1 MADALLLFFNGA
13 SADASA
19 LFSHGASAHASARGR
34 LMRASALRIAA
45 LGACAMI
52 PLLAQAAQ
60 IHAPAIKAP
69 SKETPMLLEAD
80 EVVYDS
86 EGKTVAAVGHVEI
99 SDDGR
104 TLLAERVD
112 YDQVTDKVTASG
124 HVSITDAKG
133 NVAFADHMVLTDHMR
148 DGALSGFGALIGKTG
163 RLAAKSAQRVNGTTV
178 IAHRTVYSPCKI
190 CSTPG
195 QRTPLWQ
202 VKAERVV
209 YNQLDHKVHFK
220 NAIIEVEGVPVAWAP
235 TFTVSDPTVRY
246 ATGLLTPDVGNSTKI
261 GYFIRLPTYVAISP
275 SQDMTIAPMFSTKGG
290 EVLEAEYRARWTDGG
305 LWFQGSGAY
314 NPDGGLSG
322 TPGAQTYGHLFGSGR
337 LGLADY
343 SRTGFDAQLTSNNA
357 YMRFYDISFLDRLVN
372 DIFVEGTPGR
382 SRFALTSYYFQ
393 GLRSTDVT
401 ARIPFILPK
410 LEFSYIPVQKVG
422 GGSFR
427 FDVNSVAI
435 GRDNQRNDQRLTG
448 EMNWKSPHVFGNGQL
463 WTFVL
468 DARGD
473 AYHFDVPR
481 NGPAR
486 TTDST
491 LERGT
496 AYAALDWR
504 WPFVASGSPGH
515 SYVLQPIAQAVV
527 QPYGGNPTGLRIED
541 SQAFEFDDNNVFS
554 FNQVPGYDLLESG
567 PRANIGA
574 MAEALFPG
582 GKVEAQVGQTYR
594 LKPDPLFALFS
605 GSGGTSSDVVGS
617 FSVKFPH
624 LDITDRLDVDR
635 GNGNVRR
642 HEIYVTGSYARSSLQ
657 ISYVNLPQSVTSL
670 GLPSREEVNVQ
681 ADMNVWNNWQ
691 VFTAAQRD
699 LTNSQFL
706 NTEYGLGYEDECLA
720 ISLAYRRKYTED
732 LILGVPPSTSV
743 ILRFSL
749 KTGDSAIQPFSL
761 FPRDV
766 FALTHP

>member
-1 MADALLLFFNGA
+1 
-13 SADASA
+13 
-19 LFSHGASAHASARGR
+19 
-34 LMRASALRIAA
+34 MRVSALRVAA

-60 IHAPAIKAP
+60 IHAPAISAP
-69 SKETPMLLEAD
+69 SKDTPMLLEAD
-80 EVVYDS
+80 EIDYDS
-86 EGKTVAAVGHVEI
+86 EGKTVSAVGHVEI
-99 SDDGR
+99 TDDGR

-112 YDQVTDKVTASG
+112 YDQASDRVIARG
-124 HVSITDAKG
+124 HVSITDSKG
-133 NVAFADHMVLTDHMR
+133 NVAFADHVVLTDHMR

-163 RLAAKSAQRVNGTTV
+163 RLAATSAQRVGGTTV
-178 IAHRTVYSPCKI
+178 IAHRSAYTPCKI
-190 CSTPG
+190 CSQPG

-202 VKAERVV
+202 VKAERVI
-209 YNQLDHKVHFK
+209 YNQLDHKVRFK
-220 NAIIEVEGVPVAWAP
+220 NATIEVKGVPVAWVP
-235 TFTVSDPTVRY
+235 TFSVSDPTVRY

-261 GYFIRLPTYVAISP
+261 GYFTRLPIYVAISS
-275 SQDMTIAPMFSTKGG
+275 SQDMTVAPMFSTKGG
-290 EVLEAEYRARWTDGG
+290 EMLEAEYRARWNNGG
-305 LWFQGSGAY
+305 MWLQGSGAY
-314 NPDGGLSG
+314 NPEGGLSG

-337 LGLADY
+337 DGLSDFW
-343 SRTGFDAQLTSNNA
+343 RVGFDAQLTSNNS
-357 YMRFYDISFLDRLVN
+357 YMLFYDISVLDRLVN
-372 DIFVEGTPGR
+372 DIFLEGTPGR

-401 ARIPFILPK
+401 SRIPFILPK
-410 LEFSYIPVQKVG
+410 LEMSYIPTQKVA

-427 FDVNSVAI
+427 FDLNGVAI
-435 GRDNQRNDQRLTG
+435 GRDNQRNDQRFTG
-448 EMNWKSPHVFGNGQL
+448 EVNWKSPHVFGNGQL
-463 WTFVL
+463 WTFVV

-473 AYHFDVPR
+473 AYHFDVPTV
-481 NGPAR
+481 GPPR

-504 WPFVASGSPGH
+504 WPFVAEGDSPGL
-515 SYVLQPIAQAVV
+515 SYVLQPIAQLIA

-541 SQAFEFDDNNVFS
+541 SQDFEFDDNNVFS
-554 FNQVPGYDLLESG
+554 FNQVPGYDIIESG
-567 PRANIGA
+567 PRANVGA
-574 MAEALFPG
+574 VAEALFPG

-594 LKPDPLFALFS
+594 LKRDPLFAAFS
-605 GSGGTSSDVVGS
+605 GSSGTSSDVVGS

-624 LDITDRLDVDR
+624 FDVTDRIDLDR
-635 GNGNVRR
+635 GDGTVRR
-642 HEIYVTGSYARSSLQ
+642 HEVYVTGSYDRSSLQ
-657 ISYVNLPQSVTSL
+657 VSYVNLPPQVTSL
-670 GLPSREEVNVQ
+670 GLPSREELNVQ
-681 ADMNVWNNWQ
+681 ADVNVWQNWQ
-691 VFTAAQRD
+691 VFAGAQRD

-720 ISLAYRRKYTED
+720 ISLAYRRKYTSD

-749 KTGDSAIQPFSL
+749 KTGDSPIQPFSL

>member
-1 MADALLLFFNGA
+1 
-13 SADASA
+13 
-19 LFSHGASAHASARGR
+19 
-34 LMRASALRIAA
+34 
-45 LGACAMI
+45 MI

-60 IHAPAIKAP
+60 IHAPAFKAP
-69 SKETPMLLEAD
+69 DKNAPMLLEAD
-80 EVVYDS
+80 EIVYDS

-99 SDDGR
+99 TDDGR

-112 YDQVTDKVTASG
+112 YDQASDKVIARG

-133 NVAFADHMVLTDHMR
+133 NVVFADHVVLTDQMR
-148 DGALSGFGALIGKTG
+148 NGALSGFGALIGKTG
-163 RLAAKSAQRVNGTTV
+163 RLAARSAQRVNGTTV
-178 IAHRTVYSPCKI
+178 IAQRTVYSPCKI
-190 CSTPG
+190 CNQPG

-209 YNQLDHKVHFK
+209 YDQNKHKVRFK
-220 NAIIEVEGVPVAWAP
+220 SATIEVEGVPVAWIPA
-235 TFTVSDPTVRY
+235 FSVSDPTVRY
-246 ATGLLTPDVGNSTKI
+246 STGLLTPEVGNSTKI
-261 GYFIRLPTYVAISP
+261 GYFTRLPVYVAISQ
-275 SQDMTIAPMFSTKGG
+275 SQDLTLSPMVSTKGG
-290 EVLEAEYRARWTDGG
+290 EVLEMEYRARWNDGG
-305 LWFQGSGAY
+305 LWLQGSGAY
-314 NPDGGLSG
+314 NPNGGLSG
-322 TPGAQTYGHLFGSGR
+322 SPGAQTYGHIFGSGR
-337 LGLADY
+337 EGLGDNW
-343 SRTGFDAQLTSNNA
+343 RVGFDVQATSNAA

-372 DIFVEGTPGR
+372 DLFLEGTPGR

-401 ARIPFILPK
+401 ARIPYILPK
-410 LEFSYIPVQKVG
+410 LEFSYIPVHKVA

-448 EMNWKSPHVFGNGQL
+448 EVNWKKPFVFGNGQL
-463 WTFVL
+463 WTFVT

-473 AYHFDVPR
+473 AYHFDTPQA
-481 NGPAR
+481 GTPR

-504 WPFVASGSPGH
+504 WPFVANGNPGH
-515 SYVLQPIAQAVV
+515 SYIVQPIAQVIA

-554 FNQVPGYDLLESG
+554 FNQLPGYDVIETG
-567 PRANIGA
+567 PRANVGA

-594 LKPDPLFALFS
+594 LKPDPLFAALS
-605 GSGGTSSDVVGS
+605 GNSGTSSDVVGS

-624 LDITDRLDVDR
+624 FDVTDRVDVDR
-635 GNGNVRR
+635 GNGTVRR
-642 HEIYVTGSYARSSLQ
+642 HEVYVTGSYDRSSLQ
-657 ISYVNLPQSVTSL
+657 VSYVQLPQSVLTL
-670 GLPSREEVNVQ
+670 GLPSRQEVNAQ
-681 ADMNVWNNWQ
+681 ADLNVWRNWQ
-691 VFTAAQRD
+691 VFAAAQRD
-699 LTNSQFL
+699 LSNNQFL

-720 ISLAYRRKYTED
+720 ISLAYRRKYTSD
-732 LILGVPPSTSV
+732 VILGVPPSTSV

-749 KTGDSAIQPFSL
+749 KTGDSPIQPFSL